1 MSANT
6 FEAAYMCAFAELN
19 RAREYHERNTRRR
32 ELCFHDVTPENFA
45 KSFFHG
51 RLPEASRNFVKLI
64 YDVSLPGDNV
74 VAGLLRSA
82 QAQLKI
88 GRVLKDGDVEVA
100 YLCDFKKTKSMFVPT
115 DTDNFLKLFH
125 YVCALCESHLLTH
138 EYVKQHKRLKQKTHN
153 QGDSTLNTLRAAI
166 SSGNEA
172 LIGRFAATLVWV
184 LHSRNMTIIQ
194 TTSMLR
200 TGLSVSTN
208 TSFASRLI
216 KALPSAKPA
225 IVAPIQPPVEAVEPV
240 EPTKLQA
247 EDHEAPDSWEDVDLD
262 F

>member
-1 MSANT
+1 
-6 FEAAYMCAFAELN
+6 MCI
-19 RAREYHERNTRRR
+19 R
-32 ELCFHDVTPENFA
+32 D
-45 KSFFHG
+45 S
-51 RLPEASRNFVKLI
+51 
-64 YDVSLPGDNV
+64 
-74 VAGLLRSA
+74 
-82 QAQLKI
+82 
-88 GRVLKDGDVEVA
+88 
-100 YLCDFKKTKSMFVPT
+100 
-115 DTDNFLKLFH
+115 H

-138 EYVKQHKRLKQKTHN
+138 EYVKQHKRLKQKTHI
-153 QGDSTLNTLRAAI
+153 QGDSILNTLRAAI

-216 KALPSAKPA
+216 KALPSVKPA
-225 IVAPIQPPVEAVEPV
+225 VVAPIQPPVEAV